1 MDYIRRELLR
11 QQAALARLLLGG
23 GKENEEQP
31 ADAASP
37 ARRDETSGYPV
48 TTGNKTGNPLDTA
61 AKSLRWQLSTVER
74 LPEDRRPTAES
85 GDHGETAAWAG
96 SLAAG
101 AGPRFARRGPV
112 RPFPPAD
119 SGETAEQGFWRHL
132 ETGERSDEKALS
144 RMIQRDAR
152 RYDGGF
158 SLY

>member
-61 AKSLRWQLSTVER
+61 AQSLRRELPLAER
-74 LPEDRRPTAES
+74 LPEDRRPAVEQR
-85 GDHGETAAWAG
+85 DDGEAAVWAG
-96 SLAAG
+96 SLTAG

-112 RPFPPAD
+112 RPFPPTD
-119 SGETAEQGFWRHL
+119 SGETAEQGVWRRL

>member
-23 GKENEEQP
+23 GKENEEQTS
-31 ADAASP
+31 AAAGP
-37 ARRDETSGYPV
+37 ARRDEASGYPAAA
-48 TTGNKTGNPLDTA
+48 GNGPESPWDA
-61 AKSLRWQLSTVER
+61 AAQSLRRELPLAGR
-74 LPEDRRPTAES
+74 LPKDRRPAAGS
-85 GDHGETAAWAG
+85 GDHGGEAVWSG
-96 SLAAG
+96 SPAAG
-101 AGPRFARRGPV
+101 EGLRFVRRGSV

-119 SGETAEQGFWRHL
+119 SDETAEQGFWRRL